1 MPVQPTY
8 PEFADVRAYVVRL
21 GGHDALARRHNIDTR
36 TAQRILSGKWQPGPS
51 LLAELL
57 DAAKGQGR
65 G

>member
-8 PEFADVRAYVVRL
+8 PEFPIIRAYVARL

-36 TAQRILSGKWQPGPS
+36 TAQRILSGKMVPGKS

-57 DAAKGQGR
+57 ESARA
-65 G
+65 

>member
-8 PEFADVRAYVVRL
+8 PEFPTIRAYISRL
-21 GGHDALARRHNIDTR
+21 GGHDKLAERHNIDSR
-36 TAQRILSGKWQPGPS
+36 TAQRILSGKFTPGKS

-57 DAAKGQGR
+57 DAAR